1 MAYFNMMMN
10 EIYNMNMYIDNFNY
24 VYMYNTIVNN
34 IIMNNIPIDYFG
46 FGHFQVNTLYNFLA
60 PYVIN
65 NLNNNDI
72 LIPTIQEVI
81 NQE

>member
-1 MAYFNMMMN
+1 
-10 EIYNMNMYIDNFNY
+10 
-24 VYMYNTIVNN
+24 
-34 IIMNNIPIDYFG
+34 MNNIPIDYFG